1 MRLTLKKKST
11 LVLVALIAAAYL
23 GNYFS
28 FSLFFGIDFLFGSI
42 AVLLVLYL
50 FGLSWGTVAAAIAS
64 AHTLILWNHPYA
76 AIALICEA
84 IFVGYFFQ
92 KNSKNILLLDGIYWL
107 LIGMPLVWIFYAG
120 FLNFETKQA
129 LLIVLKQS
137 VNGIFNALVANLMIA
152 HLPIYKLAGHPQLKK
167 TISFQ
172 RSLLNLFVTFVLVP
186 ALILMVLDG
195 NRVMLN
201 MENRIQNDLQ
211 FITAD
216 LDFELQSWYE
226 QRLRSLGELAR
237 IAGGN
242 SPRDNLQQST
252 ELLQQ
257 TFSSFSKLT
266 ISNLSGT
273 IIAANPITNE
283 AGESNLGLN
292 IASSPIFQKTKTSLK
307 ALTTDVDI
315 DLNLKPKVEVGVPV
329 IVDKQFRGLVHATLN
344 LKEISHLLKSQVHNQ
359 ELKID
364 IIDKTGKIIASSEAE
379 PAVSQRLERRPSG
392 EIKQKNNGVYQWL
405 PPKGKLPTMMR
416 WKKSFY
422 LQETPLSSN
431 ITWKLIVAVPVAPYI
446 SYLENVYIID
456 LGITLSIAVLAL
468 VSARLLSRQLVSPLA
483 KLASETTNL
492 PNKIMEQKPIGWL
505 ESSVSEIGSLVQNFQ
520 SMSMALNQK
529 FQEIKNA
536 NETLEERVKERT
548 DKLVKANKKL
558 RNEIIERKRVEADLK
573 KERNFISAILDTT
586 GALVIVLDPQGRIVR
601 FNRACEELT
610 QYRFAEVEG
619 RYVWELLLIPE
630 EVDPVKAVFQEL
642 QVGSIQNQH
651 ENYWVAKD
659 GTRRLIAW
667 SNTVLMNADGSTQ
680 YVIGS
685 GIDITERQ
693 QAEEAL
699 RKSEILRKQAEA
711 LEQANRIKDEFLA
724 IVSHELR
731 TPLNSI
737 LGWAKLLRSR
747 KYDAPTTERALETIE
762 RNAKSQAQLIDDI
775 LEISR
780 IVRGKIRL
788 NMRPVNLVPV
798 IQSAI
803 NSVLPTAT
811 NKNIQIES
819 KLAPSVGA
827 GEGLNSLSAE
837 SSNLALNPPLRVF
850 ADAERLQQ
858 VVWNLL
864 SNAVKFT
871 PEGGRVEVKL
881 SVVMGN
887 MSSHSQAEPGNEG
900 SKNEQLP
907 ITNSPLPIT
916 KYVQITVTDT
926 GKGISPEFLPYVF
939 ERFRQGDSS
948 TTRSY
953 GGLGLGLAIVRHLV
967 EIHRGSVSADSPGEG
982 QGATFTVMFPLLE
995 ETPAKA
1001 GEQGSKGAGENI
1013 DSTAPLPLCPPA
1025 PLPLKHLRVLVVDDD
1040 GDTRDFLM
1048 AALQEGGAQVTTAT
1062 SVEEAIASLQQYQ
1075 PHVLISDIGMP
1086 EADGY
1091 SLIHQVRTSPSPEI
1105 ASIPALALTAYAG
1118 EEDSKKALDA
1128 GFHMHI
1134 PKPIEPAQLVAL
1146 VAQLAQR
1153 TP

>member
-1 MRLTLKKKST
+1 MMLTIKKLKKKST
-11 LVLVALIAAAYL
+11 QALVALIAAAYL

-28 FSLFFGIDFLFGSI
+28 LSLFFGIDFLFGSI

-50 FGLSWGTVAAAIAS
+50 FGLSWGIPAVVIAS
-64 AHTLILWNHPYA
+64 WHTFILWNHPYA
-76 AIALICEA
+76 AIVLLCEA

-92 KNSKNILLLDGIYWL
+92 KKRKNILLLDGIYWL
-107 LIGMPLVWIFYAG
+107 SIGMPLVWIFYAG

-129 LLIVLKQS
+129 LLVVLKQS
-137 VNGIFNALVANLMIA
+137 VNGIFNALVANLIIA
-152 HLPIYKLAGHPQLKK
+152 HLPIEKWVGRPQLKR
-167 TISFQ
+167 TISFR
-172 RSLLNLFVTFVLVP
+172 RSLLNLFVAFVFFP
-186 ALILMVLDG
+186 ALILMVFDG

-201 MENRIQNDLQ
+201 TENRIQSELQ
-211 FITAD
+211 SITAD
-216 LDFELQSWYE
+216 LDFELQSWYD
-226 QRLRSLGELAR
+226 QRLKALTELAR
-237 IAGGN
+237 IAGRN
-242 SPRDNLQQST
+242 TPIDKLQQST
-252 ELLQQ
+252 ELLQR
-257 TFSSFSKLT
+257 TFSSFSKLKVANPT
-266 ISNLSGT
+266 GT
-273 IIAANPITNE
+273 VIAANPISNE
-283 AGESNLGLN
+283 AGESTLGLN
-292 IASSPIFQKTKTSLK
+292 IAIQPIFAKIKTSLIPQI
-307 ALTTDVDI
+307 TDVYMG
-315 DLNLKPKVEVGVPV
+315 LNLKPNVEIGVPV

-344 LKEISHLLKSQVHNQ
+344 LKEISQLLKSQVNNQ
-359 ELKID
+359 ELRIEL
-364 IIDKTGKIIASSEAE
+364 IDKTGRIIASSQAE
-379 PAVSQRLERRPSG
+379 SALSQSLERRPSG

-416 WKKSFY
+416 WKKSLY
-422 LQETPLSSN
+422 VQETNLGSN
-431 ITWKLIVAVPVAPYI
+431 IPWKLIVAVPAAPYI

-468 VSARLLSRQLVSPLA
+468 VLARLLSRQLVSPLA

-492 PNKIMEQKPIGWL
+492 PHKIMEEKPIGWID
-505 ESSVSEIGSLVQNFQ
+505 SYVSEIGSLVENFQ
-520 SMSMALNQK
+520 SMSVALHQK
-529 FQEIKNA
+529 FQEIKSA

-586 GALVIVLDPQGRIVR
+586 GALVIVLDAQGRIVR

-610 QYRFAEVEG
+610 QYEFAEVEG
-619 RYVWELLLIPE
+619 KYVWELLLIPE
-630 EVDPVKAVFQEL
+630 ELERVQAVFQEL
-642 QVGSIQNQH
+642 KEGNRPNQH

-667 SNTVLMNADGSTQ
+667 SNTVLMNTDGSNQ

-685 GIDITERQ
+685 GIDITQRQ
-693 QAEEAL
+693 QAESAL

-775 LEISR
+775 LDISR
-780 IVRGKIRL
+780 IVRGKVRL
-788 NMRPVNLVPV
+788 NMRPINLVPV

-803 NSVLPTAT
+803 NSVLPTAA
-811 NKNIQIES
+811 NKNIEI
-819 KLAPSVGA
+819 ASVGA
-827 GEGLNSLSAE
+827 GLNSLSAE
-837 SSNLALNPPLRVF
+837 SSDLSLNPPLRVF

-881 SVVMGN
+881 EKLQMADCRLQIDNKNSTLN
-887 MSSHSQAEPGNEG
+887 LQSQISNL
-900 SKNEQLP
+900 QL
-907 ITNSPLPIT
+907 NYA
-916 KYVQITVTDT
+916 KITVTDT

-939 ERFRQGDSS
+939 ERFRQADSS

-967 EIHRGSVSADSPGEG
+967 ELHGGTVSADSPGEG
-982 QGATFTVMFPLLE
+982 QGATFTVMLPLLE
-995 ETPAKA
+995 ETPANA
-1001 GEQGSKGAGENI
+1001 GELQSSEAGENKQY
-1013 DSTAPLPLCPPA
+1013 SMPNAQLPMPLNGL
-1025 PLPLKHLRVLVVDDD
+1025 HVLVVDDD

-1048 AALQEGGAQVTTAT
+1048 AALQEGGARVTSAT
-1062 SVEEAIASLQQYQ
+1062 SVEEARASLQQYH
-1075 PHVLISDIGMP
+1075 PDVLISDIGMP
-1086 EADGY
+1086 SADGY
-1091 SLIHQVRTSPSPEI
+1091 ELIHQVRTSPSPEI
-1105 ASIPALALTAYAG
+1105 AKIPALALTAYAR

-1128 GFHMHI
+1128 GFGMHL
-1134 PKPIEPAQLVAL
+1134 PKPVEPAQLISV
-1146 VAQLAQR
+1146 VAQLARR
-1153 TP
+1153 TA